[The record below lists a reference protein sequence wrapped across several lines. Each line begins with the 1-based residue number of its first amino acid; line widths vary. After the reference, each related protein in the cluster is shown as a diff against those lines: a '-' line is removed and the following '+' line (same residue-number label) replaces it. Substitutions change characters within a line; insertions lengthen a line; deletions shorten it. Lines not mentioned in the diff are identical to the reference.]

1 MKRKRL
7 FSLSKQITNKRNNI
21 SADDDRHFACAVIS
35 YVIINKGTDEYVVH
49 ARLCARA
56 PSAAFKMAEQG
67 NDTEHEQFVE
77 DTALLCPHGKKKTT
91 CRRCQVSFNY
101 INSELGHLHSYI

>member
-21 SADDDRHFACAVIS
+21 SADDDRHFVCAVIS
-35 YVIINKGTDEYVVH
+35 CVIINKRTDEYVH

-67 NDTEHEQFVE
+67 NDTEHEEFVE
-77 DTALLCPHGKKKTT
+77 DTALLCPHGKKKK
-91 CRRCQVSFNY
+91 
-101 INSELGHLHSYI
+101 HLSALQSIVQLY